1 MKKLLPLLL
10 LIISLSV
17 KAQIPTYYND
27 VNLTLNG
34 SALKDQLATKIIS
47 THNIFLSYTPGV
59 WDALKQTDLD
69 PNNSSKVLLIYGWN
83 DSDSNNTN
91 DRTRDRDQNGGNS
104 GDWNREHVYPK
115 SLGNPNLGTSGA
127 GADAHSLRPCDGSR
141 NSSRSNRKF
150 AAGSGAASYITPE
163 GNWYPGDEWKGDV
176 ARMMMYMYLRYGNQT
191 LPTNVGVGSSVP
203 TDTNMIDLF
212 LQWNAE
218 DPVSDLEKQRNPILQ
233 VEQGNRNPFIDNP
246 AFATQIWGGPQA
258 EDLFGN
264 TGGGSDTQSPTT
276 PSNLVSSNITQSTV
290 DLAWSA
296 STDNIAVAGY
306 RVFRNG
312 TQISTT
318 QNTNYSAP
326 ALSSGVT
333 YSFYVTAYD
342 AAGNSSSNSNTVSA
356 TTQSGGG
363 SGVGNASDLL
373 ISEYVEGSSYNKAI
387 EIANFTGVSVD
398 LSSYS
403 LRKAT
408 NGSGSFT
415 SILNLN
421 GQLANGKV
429 YIVANNSASSAI
441 TSAANIT
448 ENSVT
453 TFNGNDA
460 VGLFKNGVLIDLVGN
475 QNSSATFAQ
484 DVTLRRKSTITA
496 PNSSFITS
504 EWDTF
509 TIDTFSDLG
518 THTMDTG
525 TADTTAPSTPS
536 GLIASNT
543 TQSSTDLAWSASTDN
558 ISVTGYEVYQGSTKI
573 ATVTSTS
580 YTVNNLTANTSYNFY
595 VRAFDEAG
603 NASNSSNTVGVTTLP
618 EPSSNGDL
626 IISEYV
632 EGSSNNKAIEIANLS
647 GATVDL
653 SEYSLRKATNGSGSF
668 SSVLNLTGQLAD
680 GDVYVVANSNAT
692 AVILNVA
699 DITEASVTT
708 FNGNDAIGLFKNGV
722 LLDLLG
728 DPNSSENFAQ
738 DITLQ
743 RFSSIITPNDVYT
756 TSEWNVLSTNTFSG
770 LGNLDNGGGTDPT
783 GPVVLSESYFE
794 SGWDNWTDGGSDVA
808 RYSGS
813 RSFEGLFSIRLRDN
827 SGTASAMTSE
837 TFDLTSFETVEV
849 DFYFYAYSMEIGED
863 FWLRYYDGSS
873 WQTVQV
879 WARGTDFNNNTF
891 YNATV
896 TLNKMNFNFASGAR
910 FRLQADASGNKD
922 YIYIDEI
929 TITGN
934 STSTMG
940 KSSKVASS
948 SSLTELNFLNT
959 DDYNDNNR
967 DLKIYPNPAIGKFL
981 NIKLQDT
988 QDEDMTFKI
997 SSVLGQVIISGNL
1010 DENFINIENL
1020 KTGVY
1025 LLEINDGEEGIIKK
1039 FIKK

>member
-1 MKKLLPLLL
+1 MKNLLPLLL
-10 LIISLSV
+10 LIYSLSAT
-17 KAQIPTYYND
+17 AQIPSYYND

-34 SALKDQLATKIIS
+34 SALKDELATKIIS
-47 THNIFLSYTPGV
+47 THNTFLSYTPGV

-69 PNNSSKVLLIYGWN
+69 PTNSSRVLLIYGWN
-83 DSDSNNTN
+83 DSDSDITN
-91 DRTRDRDQNGGNS
+91 DRTRGRDQNGGNS

-115 SLGNPNLGTSGA
+115 SLGNPNLGTTGA

-218 DPVSDLEKQRNPILQ
+218 DPVSDVEKRRNPILQ

-264 TGGGSDTQSPTT
+264 TGSGSDTQSPTT

-290 DLAWSA
+290 DLTWSA

-306 RVFRNG
+306 RIYRNG
-312 TQISTT
+312 TQIATT
-318 QNTNYSAP
+318 QNTNYNAT

-342 AAGNSSSNSNTVSA
+342 AAGNASSNSNTVSV

-363 SGVGNASDLL
+363 SGGGNASDLL

-387 EIANFTGVSVD
+387 EIANFTGSSID

-408 NGSGSFT
+408 NGSGSFS
-415 SILNLN
+415 SILNLS
-421 GQLANGKV
+421 GQLANGQV
-429 YIVANNSASSAI
+429 YIVANNSASTAI
-441 TSAANIT
+441 ISVANIT

-475 QNSSATFAQ
+475 QSSSATFAQ

-496 PNSSFITS
+496 PNSSYITS

-509 TIDTFSDLG
+509 TIDTFSNLG
-518 THTMDTG
+518 THTIDTG
-525 TADTTAPSTPS
+525 TADTTAPSIPS

-543 TQSSTDLAWSASTDN
+543 TQTSTDLAWSASTDN
-558 ISVTGYEVYQGSTKI
+558 VAVTGYDVYQGSTI
-573 ATVTSTS
+573 IGTINSTS

-603 NASNSSNTVGVTTLP
+603 NFSNSSNAVSVTTLP
-618 EPSSNGDL
+618 EPSTNGDL

-680 GDVYVVANSNAT
+680 GDVYVVANSSAT
-692 AVILNVA
+692 TAILNVA
-699 DITEASVTT
+699 DITEASITT

-722 LLDLLG
+722 LLDVIG
-728 DPNSSENFAQ
+728 DLNSSSNFAQ
-738 DITLQ
+738 DVTLQ
-743 RFSSIITPNDVYT
+743 RNSSISSPNT
-756 TSEWNVLSTNTFSG
+756 TFTSSEWDILATDTFSG
-770 LGNLDNGGGTDPT
+770 LGNLNNGGGTNPT
-783 GPVVLSESYFE
+783 GPIVLAESYFE

-813 RSFEGLFSIRLRDN
+813 RSYQGSYSIRLRDN

-837 TFDLTSFETVEV
+837 AYDLSSFDSVEV
-849 DFYFYAYSMEIGED
+849 DFYFYSYSMESGED
-863 FWLRYYDGSS
+863 FWLRYYDGNS
-873 WQTVQV
+873 WQTVAV

-896 TLNKMNFNFASGAR
+896 TLSKSNYNFASNGQFR
-910 FRLQADASGNKD
+910 FQADASNNSD
-922 YIYIDEI
+922 YIYIDQV
-929 TITGN
+929 TIRGISGT
-934 STSTMG
+934 
-940 KSSKVASS
+940 ASRSENPVTS
-948 SSLTELNFLNT
+948 SSLTELDYLNT
-959 DDYNDNNR
+959 DEFDAFEEDF
-967 DLKIYPNPAIGKFL
+967 KMYPNPVAGSFI
-981 NIKLQDT
+981 NIQLQDKDVENVT
-988 QDEDMTFKI
+988 YTI
-997 SSVLGQVIISGNL
+997 SSILGQVITTGNL
-1010 DENFINIENL
+1010 EENHINVNTL

-1025 LLEINDGEEGIIKK
+1025 LLEINDGEERMVQK

>member
-1 MKKLLPLLL
+1 MRKLLPLLL
-10 LIISLSV
+10 LIFSLSV
-17 KAQIPTYYND
+17 EAQVPSYYND
-27 VNLTLNG
+27 VNLSLNG
-34 SALKDQLATKIIS
+34 SALKDELATKIIS

-59 WDALKQTDLD
+59 WDALKKTDLD
-69 PNNSSKVLLIYGWN
+69 PTNSSRVILIYGWN
-83 DSDSNNTN
+83 DADSDITN
-91 DRTRDRDQNGGNS
+91 DRTRGKDQNGGNS

-115 SLGNPNLGTSGA
+115 SLGNPNLGTTGP

-141 NSSRSNRKF
+141 NSSRNNRKF
-150 AAGSGAASYITPE
+150 ASGNGAASYITPE

-218 DPVSDLEKQRNPILQ
+218 DPVSDLEKQRNPVLE
-233 VEQGNRNPFIDNP
+233 VEQGNRNPFVDNP

-264 TGGGSDTQSPTT
+264 TGGGSDTQAPTT
-276 PSNLVSSNITQSTV
+276 PSGLVSSNVTQSTV

-306 RVFRNG
+306 TIFRNG
-312 TQISTT
+312 TQIATT
-318 QNTNYSAP
+318 QNTNYTVT

-333 YSFYVTAYD
+333 YSFYVRAYD
-342 AAGNSSSNSNTVSA
+342 AAANTSGNSNTVSV

-363 SGVGNASDLL
+363 SGGGNAADLL

-387 EIANFTGVSVD
+387 EIANFTGASVD

-415 SILNLN
+415 SILNLS
-421 GQLANGKV
+421 GSLANGQV
-429 YIVANNSASSAI
+429 YIVANNSASATI
-441 TSAANIT
+441 TSVANIT

-496 PNSSFITS
+496 PNNSYVTS

-509 TIDTFSDLG
+509 TIDTFTDLG

-543 TQSSTDLAWSASTDN
+543 TQTSTDLAWSASTDN
-558 ISVTGYEVYQGSTKI
+558 IAVTGYDIYQGSTKI
-573 ATVTSTS
+573 STVTATS
-580 YTVNNLTANTSYNFY
+580 FTVSNLTANTTYSFT

-603 NASNSSNTVGVTTLP
+603 NVSNSSNSVNVTTLP
-618 EPSSNGDL
+618 EPSTNGDL
-626 IISEYV
+626 IISEYI

-668 SSVLNLTGQLAD
+668 SSVLNLSGQLAD
-680 GDVYVVANSNAT
+680 GDVYVVANSSAT
-692 AVILNVA
+692 AAILNVA

-728 DPNSSENFAQ
+728 DPNSSANFAQ
-738 DITLQ
+738 DVTLQ
-743 RFSSIITPNDVYT
+743 RLSSVTTPNDVYT
-756 TSEWNVLSTNTFSG
+756 SSEWDVLGTDTFGG
-770 LGNLDNGGGTDPT
+770 LGNLNNGGGTNPT

-794 SGWDNWTDGGSDVA
+794 SGWDNWSDGGSDVA

-813 RSFEGLFSIRLRDN
+813 RSYEGSFSIRLRDN

-837 TFDLTSFETVEV
+837 TFDLSSYDTVEV
-849 DFYFYAYSMEIGED
+849 DFYFYAYSMESGED

-896 TLNKMNFNFASGAR
+896 TLSKSNYNFTSNAQFR
-910 FRLQADASGNKD
+910 FQADASNNSD
-922 YIYIDEI
+922 YIYIDQV
-929 TITGN
+929 TITGTSGTAAR
-934 STSTMG
+934 STNAIASTT
-940 KSSKVASS
+940 
-948 SSLTELNFLNT
+948 LTELNYLNT
-959 DDYNDNNR
+959 DEFDAFEGDF
-967 DLKIYPNPAIGKFL
+967 KMYPNPVVGNFI
-981 NIKLQDT
+981 NVQLQDKNI
-988 QDEDMTFKI
+988 ENVTFTI
-997 SSVLGQVIISGNL
+997 SSVLGQIIKTGNL
-1010 DENFINIENL
+1010 EENHINVDTL
-1020 KTGVY
+1020 KTGIY
-1025 LLEINDGEEGIIKK
+1025 LLEINDGEERMVQK